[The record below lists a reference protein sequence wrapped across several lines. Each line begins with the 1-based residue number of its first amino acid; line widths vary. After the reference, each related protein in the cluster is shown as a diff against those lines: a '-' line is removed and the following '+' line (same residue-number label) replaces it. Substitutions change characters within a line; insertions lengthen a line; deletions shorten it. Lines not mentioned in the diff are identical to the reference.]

1 MGFLDPFVNHF
12 LTFEAFAAV
21 SSEYPP
27 IEDASVLVD
36 GARIHYHQVGS
47 GRPLLL
53 LHGLVGSA
61 RNWRRNI
68 GFLAQS
74 STVFALDLFNMGQ
87 SDRIPGLD
95 AGLEATADRLAAY
108 MDALGLA
115 EADIAAHSHGGAV
128 AMMLA
133 ARHPNRVG
141 RLILFAPANPYCNLG
156 ENLIRFYQ
164 TPLGIWLARQIPWMP
179 KKLKAVA
186 LGRMYGDPSRVTTD
200 SLDGYIEGLT
210 IPGTVDHVLSIV
222 RRWSADMKIL
232 RSALSGLVAKPTL
245 LVWGDRDRAVSLDS
259 ARVLQH
265 KLPESRLLVLP
276 GVGHIAFE
284 EMPDICN
291 QAMRDWLLAASPSDA
306 CHPADSTPRARPMD
320 RVRPSEISGAA

>member
-1 MGFLDPFVNHF
+1 VTP
-12 LTFEAFAAV
+12 
-21 SSEYPP
+21 EYPP
-27 IEDASVLVD
+27 IEDASVLVE
-36 GARIHYHQVGS
+36 GARIHYHRAGS

-61 RNWRRNI
+61 KNWRRNI
-68 GFLAQS
+68 GFLAQN

-108 MDALGLA
+108 MDALGLDQ
-115 EADIAAHSHGGAV
+115 ADIAAHSHGGAV

-133 ARHPNRVG
+133 ARHPQRVG

-164 TPLGIWLARQIPWMP
+164 TPLGIWLARQIPWLP
-179 KKLKAVA
+179 KKFKAVA

-200 SLDGYIEGLT
+200 SLEGYIDGLT
-210 IPGTVDHVLSIV
+210 IPGTVNHVLEIV
-222 RRWSADMKIL
+222 RRWSEDMRIL

-245 LVWGDRDRAVSLDS
+245 LVWGDRDRAVGLDS

-276 GVGHIAFE
+276 GVGHIPFE

-291 QAMRDWLLAASPSDA
+291 QAMRDWLLAPSISDVRYPAASA
-306 CHPADSTPRARPMD
+306 H
-320 RVRPSEISGAA
+320 RVRISEISGAA